1 MNKIITVLLGAVI
14 MTTASAMTLTE
25 NGKAKATIVVAAK
38 APYKNQLAAKELK
51 HFLDRISGADF
62 VIKTDDQQVDG
73 PKILVGPSRYT
84 ANMKLDLPSGQ
95 SYEEIRE
102 GFIIRTVG
110 SDLVLAGNDDGW
122 ILSTDR
128 SGHSNKKKKRPDPER
143 PWLLDF
149 GTAYKGTLFSVYAFL
164 ERLGC
169 RWYMPGKIGE
179 VVPHQPTIKIGKI
192 DVFERPGFLLRGY
205 WLTPSK
211 ANANDLDAFFHRNRL
226 LEYQAGFSNASD
238 SSIHRYITNDM
249 FETHPEYFGLLPDGK
264 GRDIKVICMTN
275 PDVEDLLVKKI
286 GEFFRKNPQVTYAGF
301 APHDGTFVC
310 YCPRCLAANGN
321 IRKSSSS
328 DSPTKGKPSVSGS
341 YYRLISNVAARL
353 KKEFPDKIISAS
365 IYAGRIYTPPS
376 EFRFADNVA
385 GHLALLEYSLIRPI
399 SDPDN
404 WQSRQIAA
412 MFQAWKRRM
421 DKFIYRPYYP
431 NFLFNLDL
439 PIPQMNNIIEDVQF
453 LSDPSRKPLGMRW
466 ECRSIWNH
474 HFLNIYMLARMLWN
488 PNADGEKM
496 LAEAYQKLY
505 GPAARPVW
513 KFYTALEDA
522 IREFPVNTHEEELI
536 HFIYN
541 YKYISSIMPLID
553 DAERLTANTKDES
566 LKLRITM
573 LRLTAD
579 HLLAYSEMRNVAELN
594 NDYARAAE
602 LARKMQAIET
612 KIYEISPSHF
622 NPSDYRMDQRPMYG
636 LFGANRSSMGK
647 EKQYVNLL
655 ALRDGTK
662 GTLAVDFP
670 RVWKFTTD
678 PYGLGIP
685 DEWFRKDFD
694 ISGWKDIKVP
704 CPIEFQ
710 GYFND
715 RQHMIP
721 FMGEMF
727 YAVDFELPAKFDP
740 DKLSLLVGGIN
751 NEAWIWFNGQM
762 AAYQPFHCWWE
773 RYKYIWTQK
782 VAPGLLKPGKNRIV
796 VRVISSERGGYS
808 GIFRNMFL
816 YQAK

>member
-1 MNKIITVLLGAVI
+1 MNKIITALLGAVI

-62 VIKTDDQQVDG
+62 VIKTDDQQVTG
-73 PKILVGPSRYT
+73 PKILVGPSSYT
-84 ANMKLDLPSGQ
+84 AKMNLNIPSGQ

-110 SDLVLAGNDDGW
+110 DDLVLAGNDDGW

-128 SGHSNKKKKRPDPER
+128 SGHSHKKKRPDPDR

-149 GTAYKGTLFSVYAFL
+149 GTAYKGTLFAVYAFL

-169 RWYMPGKIGE
+169 RWFMPGKIGE

-249 FETHPEYFGLLPDGK
+249 FKTHPEYFGLLPDGK

-286 GEFFRKNPQVTYAGF
+286 GEYFRKNPQATYAGF

-385 GHLALLEYSLIRPI
+385 GHLALLEYSLVRPI
-399 SDPDN
+399 SDPEN

-421 DKFIYRPYYP
+421 DKFVYRPYYP

-439 PIPQMNNIIEDVQF
+439 PMPQMHNIIEDVQF

-488 PNADGEKM
+488 PDGDGEM
-496 LAEAYQKLY
+496 LLAEAYEKL
-505 GPAARPVW
+505 
-513 KFYTALEDA
+513 
-522 IREFPVNTHEEELI
+522 
-536 HFIYN
+536 
-541 YKYISSIMPLID
+541 
-553 DAERLTANTKDES
+553 
-566 LKLRITM
+566 
-573 LRLTAD
+573 
-579 HLLAYSEMRNVAELN
+579 
-594 NDYARAAE
+594 
-602 LARKMQAIET
+602 
-612 KIYEISPSHF
+612 
-622 NPSDYRMDQRPMYG
+622 
-636 LFGANRSSMGK
+636 
-647 EKQYVNLL
+647 
-655 ALRDGTK
+655 
-662 GTLAVDFP
+662 
-670 RVWKFTTD
+670 
-678 PYGLGIP
+678 
-685 DEWFRKDFD
+685 
-694 ISGWKDIKVP
+694 
-704 CPIEFQ
+704 
-710 GYFND
+710 
-715 RQHMIP
+715 
-721 FMGEMF
+721 
-727 YAVDFELPAKFDP
+727 
-740 DKLSLLVGGIN
+740 
-751 NEAWIWFNGQM
+751 
-762 AAYQPFHCWWE
+762 
-773 RYKYIWTQK
+773 
-782 VAPGLLKPGKNRIV
+782 
-796 VRVISSERGGYS
+796 
-808 GIFRNMFL
+808 
-816 YQAK
+816 